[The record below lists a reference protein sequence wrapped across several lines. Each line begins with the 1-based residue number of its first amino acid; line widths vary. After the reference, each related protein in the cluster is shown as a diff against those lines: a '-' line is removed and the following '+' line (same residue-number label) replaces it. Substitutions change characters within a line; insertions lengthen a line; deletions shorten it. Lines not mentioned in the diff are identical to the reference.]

1 MATNGNNQR
10 SRAQARNRSTPWRTI
25 QRAVDEANPSDEVV
39 VLSGQYNES
48 VQIRRSGQPN
58 REILVRAE
66 NSQGARLVGSFSTND
81 QSYITIEG
89 FDVSNFNSFGQTKGI
104 DFVRCHHVTV
114 RSCRVRDCF
123 GGGIGFDQSD
133 WILCEWNI
141 VHCLLYTSDAA
152 DE

>member
-1 MATNGNNQR
+1 MRSRLIKIPTIILFSLLTICVWGGESHDSFADTLYVATNGNNQR

-48 VQIRRSGQPN
+48 VQIRRSGQSN

-66 NSQGARLVGSFSTND
+66 NSQGARLVGSFSTSD

-89 FDVSNFNSFGQTKGI
+89 FDVSNFNSFGQTKGL
-104 DFVRCHHVTV
+104 T
-114 RSCRVRDCF
+114 
-123 GGGIGFDQSD
+123 
-133 WILCEWNI
+133 
-141 VHCLLYTSDAA
+141 LYVAIT
-152 DE
+152 